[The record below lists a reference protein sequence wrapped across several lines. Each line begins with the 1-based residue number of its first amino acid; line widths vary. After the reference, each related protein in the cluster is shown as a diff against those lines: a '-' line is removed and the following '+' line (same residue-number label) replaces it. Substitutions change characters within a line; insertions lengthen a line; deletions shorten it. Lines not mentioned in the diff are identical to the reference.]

1 MTIPT
6 EKNPNDAFAY
16 LLSSSDENSKLMR
29 TAVLSDF
36 QVGLPENPSELQLT
50 GRISYSTAFA
60 EVQPSQIVYFPPDV
74 TIFLVSTLPFEI
86 LRTGVAYS
94 QLEDFKQTI
103 TVVLPQDPRVGQVCY
118 VKDASGTAHVCAI
131 KIQGSKIDGDDSK
144 LLDYKDGCIGLIWSG
159 AAWSTLSDGNQSSSD
174 NNLLNKTIQAAIESY
189 GPATTDPAYIVL
201 ASSPSLPNE
210 RVLTA
215 GSGITITDA
224 GAGGSLTITAAGGG
238 GSGDVVGPAS
248 ATDNAIARFDLT
260 TGKLIQNS
268 GVTIDDSN
276 NVTVAGRIIVTG
288 GTTSVTDATLGNA
301 AVGSFPYYDGGGN
314 SAVYAM
320 FGHKDLDHA
329 SVVTNYALYQDNT
342 GNTSIN
348 ASNGKNLYFSVNN
361 VAMGAI
367 TNDIGSG
374 VDAILFTGDLSTRTD
389 ITLGNTTGVSATTIN
404 AGTGDLNIGH
414 NAADRNVNLGT
425 GNNSTEQEVTV
436 GSTFGRSPL
445 VLRAGTGDMYLTGT
459 VSTDFIIG
467 HTAGT
472 GDITVGRSTASNT
485 INIGNANTVTTK
497 TQTINIGAGT
507 PAGTGKA
514 TVTIGNPG
522 GASAITLQAGSGGII
537 LSGSATTVITGS
549 TSGQA
554 DAYIGTVEIGEL
566 PATKTSFPAVYA
578 MFGHKD
584 LDHST
589 DGNYALVQSNVGDTY
604 LGAASAKAVVFK
616 NGTSI
621 IGYLDDNEI
630 SLTGKPS
637 VAQTV
642 TLGSTTGASALTLD
656 AGTGTINIGT
666 SASARTTDIATAA
679 ANQTVTLGSTHGGS
693 SLTLNAGSGS
703 LNLGASNAIR
713 NINIGTGTSVQTI
726 GIGTGAAANAITIG
740 SSAASIITIN
750 GGDALNL
757 YTDNGSLTIDSGTG
771 NINIGTFGYARTTEI
786 ATGAA
791 NQTVTL
797 GSTHGGSSL
806 ALNAG
811 SGSLNV
817 GTSNSARTI
826 NIGSDPAGTATTQQ
840 TINIGAKNT
849 VGFNMLHLIDE
860 DSSNGHEIYI
870 LSDNGTQAGGIS
882 VVEIGT
888 VAAATTIEIGKS
900 TVGVKDIT
908 IGGTGGASA
917 TTINAGT
924 GGITLSGSATTII
937 TGSSTTNAEAY
948 IGLVEIGELP
958 WSKSTFPGVYA
969 MFGHKTLAH
978 TGLNY
983 GLVQSNVGDTFL
995 NAASG
1000 KSVFIANNGSAI
1012 AQIDTSVTNF
1022 TGSLTTTIT
1031 GNSTIISGS
1040 NSLTLM
1046 SRVNGGRL
1054 LLSGSSILVTGSIG
1068 INLPGRT
1075 PVNGSGIHIKQ
1086 YKDPTAVGTTVTDN
1100 SAALRIEDDDGDGW
1114 IIGAGSDNH
1123 LWFSWDS
1130 SFVGGDGTSTAQGY
1144 IRSTTNAF
1152 TLMNFT
1158 GQHRC
1163 VPHAGVVADFSE
1175 KIGLIVITSGDYLN
1189 PISGS
1194 TTGSYN
1200 RNIGI
1205 NDATPTVL
1213 LASSRNDKR
1222 ALGVVSEIEDV
1233 SDGAREF
1240 AVGKFVSVTESGGA
1254 EDNRLFIN
1262 AIGEGAIWVC
1272 NINGSLENGD
1282 YITTCEI
1289 PGYGMKQDDDLLHN
1303 YTVAKIT
1310 CNCDFSLNNNLYQ
1323 CEELIHEGVTYRRAF
1338 VGCTYHCG

>member
-36 QVGLPENPSELQLT
+36 QVGLPEKPSELQLT

-60 EVQPSQIVYFPPDV
+60 EVQPSQIVYFPPDI
-74 TIFLVSTLPFEI
+74 TIFLVSILPFEI

-131 KIQGSKIDGDDSK
+131 KVQGSKIDGDDSK
-144 LLDYKDGCIGLIWSG
+144 LLDYKDGCIGFIWSG
-159 AAWSTLSDGNQSSSD
+159 AAWSTLSDGNQRSSD
-174 NNLLNKTIQAAIESY
+174 DNLLNKTIQAAIESY

-201 ASSPSLPNE
+201 TSSPSLPNE

-215 GSGITITDA
+215 GSGITITDG
-224 GAGGSLTITAAGGG
+224 GAGGSLTITAAGG

-288 GTTSVTDATLGNA
+288 GTTSLTDATLGNA

-320 FGHKDLDHA
+320 FGHKDLDHS

-348 ASNGKNLYFSVNN
+348 ASTGKNLYFAINN

-389 ITLGNTTGVSATTIN
+389 ITLGNTTGISATTIY

-425 GNNSTEQEVTV
+425 GNNTSEQEVTV
-436 GSTFGRSPL
+436 GSTSGRSSL
-445 VLRAGTGDMYLTGT
+445 VLRAGTGKMYLTGAI
-459 VSTDFIIG
+459 STDFIIG

-485 INIGNANTVTTK
+485 INIGNANTATTK

-507 PAGTGKA
+507 TAGTGKA
-514 TVTIGNPG
+514 TVTVGNAG
-522 GASAITLQAGSGGII
+522 GASATNIYAGTGGIT
-537 LSGSATTVITGS
+537 LSGSATTTITGS

-566 PATKTSFPAVYA
+566 SATKTSYPAVYA
-578 MFGHKD
+578 MFGHKA
-584 LDHST
+584 LDHSA
-589 DGNYALVQSNVGDTY
+589 DGNYALVQSNVGDTF
-604 LGAASAKAVVFK
+604 LGAASTKAVVFK

-630 SLTGKPS
+630 SLTGKPITAQTVTLGS
-637 VAQTV
+637 TYGGSSLTLDAGTGSINIGTAQFSRTTTIGPISTNSPSAITHTVNIGYIPTHASAITNVNIGTAGVGGTKNVITIGNYDSTVDSTTTIHGDTISIGAAGSGAQTIDIGTSPSIRTTNIATGAAAQTVTLGSTIGTSSLTLDAGSNGITMSSTSTTSADVIIGNIEIGQWPYTTSYCMIGHSTLNHTAVGNYAVLQSSTGDTYLNASSTKTLAFRINNVDSGYINASTISLTGGSGVATTV
-642 TLGSTTGASALTLD
+642 TLGSTTGASTLTLD
-656 AGTGTINIGT
+656 AGTG
-666 SASARTTDIATAA
+666 D
-679 ANQTVTLGSTHGGS
+679 
-693 SLTLNAGSGS
+693 
-703 LNLGASNAIR
+703 LNL
-713 NINIGTGTSVQTI
+713 
-726 GIGTGAAANAITIG
+726 
-740 SSAASIITIN
+740 
-750 GGDALNL
+750 
-757 YTDNGSLTIDSGTG
+757 
-771 NINIGTFGYARTTEI
+771 
-786 ATGAA
+786 
-791 NQTVTL
+791 
-797 GSTHGGSSL
+797 
-806 ALNAG
+806 
-811 SGSLNV
+811 

-849 VGFNMLHLIDE
+849 GGFNMLHLIDE

-870 LSDNGTQAGGIS
+870 LSDNGTQATGTS

-888 VAAATTIEIGKS
+888 VEAATRIDIGKS
-900 TVGVKDIT
+900 TVGDKAVT

-924 GGITLSGSATTII
+924 GYINASTRVGVNLSRAPSSMLDIKQSSDPTF
-937 TGSSTTNAEAY
+937 SSTT
-948 IGLVEIGELP
+948 I
-958 WSKSTFPGVYA
+958 T
-969 MFGHKTLAH
+969 
-978 TGLNY
+978 
-983 GLVQSNVGDTFL
+983 
-995 NAASG
+995 
-1000 KSVFIANNGSAI
+1000 NNGSAI
-1012 AQIDTSVTNF
+1012 
-1022 TGSLTTTIT
+1022 
-1031 GNSTIISGS
+1031 
-1040 NSLTLM
+1040 
-1046 SRVNGGRL
+1046 
-1054 LLSGSSILVTGSIG
+1054 
-1068 INLPGRT
+1068 
-1075 PVNGSGIHIKQ
+1075 
-1086 YKDPTAVGTTVTDN
+1086 
-1100 SAALRIEDDDGDGW
+1100 RIEDADADPNAW
-1114 IIGAGSDNH
+1114 IIGAGSNDN
-1123 LWFSWDS
+1123 LWFGWTTTAS
-1130 SFVGGDGTSTAQGY
+1130 SLTSTAQGFL
-1144 IRSTTNAF
+1144 RATTNAF

-1163 VPHAGVVADFSE
+1163 IPESRNIDDYSN
-1175 KIGLIVITSGDYLN
+1175 KIGLIVIAIGQYQN
-1189 PISGS
+1189 PLSGS
-1194 TTGSYN
+1194 TIGAHN
-1200 RNIGI
+1200 RNIAI
-1205 NDATPTVL
+1205 NDATPIIK
-1213 LASSRNDKR
+1213 LASQRNDKR
-1222 ALGVVSEIEDV
+1222 SFGVVSELEDV

-1272 NINGSLENGD
+1272 NINGNLENGD

-1323 CEELIHEGVTYRRAF
+1323 CEEFIHEDVTYRRAF

>member
-36 QVGLPENPSELQLT
+36 QVGLPEKPSELQLT

-74 TIFLVSTLPFEI
+74 TIFLVSILPFEI

-94 QLEDFKQTI
+94 QLENFKQTI

-131 KIQGSKIDGDDSK
+131 KVQGSKIDGDDSK
-144 LLDYKDGCIGLIWSG
+144 LLDYKDGCIGFIWSG
-159 AAWSTLSDGNQSSSD
+159 AAWSTLSDGNQRSSD
-174 NNLLNKTIQAAIESY
+174 DNLLNKTIQAAIESY

-201 ASSPSLPNE
+201 TSSPSLPNE

-215 GSGITITDA
+215 GSGITITDG
-224 GAGGSLTITAAGGG
+224 GAGGSLTITAAGG

-288 GTTSVTDATLGNA
+288 GTTSLTDATLGNA

-320 FGHKDLDHA
+320 FGHKDLDHS
-329 SVVTNYALYQDNT
+329 SVATNYALYQDNT

-348 ASNGKNLYFSVNN
+348 ASTGKNLYFAINN

-389 ITLGNTTGVSATTIN
+389 ITLGNTTGISETTIY

-414 NAADRNVNLGT
+414 NAAARTVNLGT
-425 GNNSTEQEVTV
+425 GNNTTEQEVTV

-445 VLRAGTGDMYLTGT
+445 VLRAGTGFMYLTGA
-459 VSTDFIIG
+459 VSTNFIIG

-472 GDITVGRSTASNT
+472 GDITVGRSTVSNT
-485 INIGNANTVTTK
+485 INIGNANTATTK

-514 TVTIGNPG
+514 TVTVGNAG
-522 GASAITLQAGSGGII
+522 GASATNIYAGTGGII
-537 LSGSATTVITGS
+537 LSGSATTTITGS

-578 MFGHKD
+578 MFGHKA
-584 LDHST
+584 LDHSA
-589 DGNYALVQSNVGDTY
+589 DGNYALVQSNVGDTF
-604 LGAASAKAVVFK
+604 LGAASTKAVVFK

-621 IGYLDDNEI
+621 VGYLDDNEI

-637 VAQTV
+637 TAQDVTLGSTYGGSSLTLDAGTGSINIGTAQFSRTTTIGPISTNSPSAITHTVNIGYIPTHASAITNVNIGTAGVGGTKNVITIGNYDSTVDSTTTIHGDTISIGAAGSGAQTIGIGTSASIRTTNIATGAAAQTV
-642 TLGSTTGASALTLD
+642 TLGSTSGTSSLTLD
-656 AGTGTINIGT
+656 A
-666 SASARTTDIATAA
+666 
-679 ANQTVTLGSTHGGS
+679 
-693 SLTLNAGSGS
+693 
-703 LNLGASNAIR
+703 
-713 NINIGTGTSVQTI
+713 
-726 GIGTGAAANAITIG
+726 
-740 SSAASIITIN
+740 
-750 GGDALNL
+750 
-757 YTDNGSLTIDSGTG
+757 GTG
-771 NINIGTFGYARTTEI
+771 NINIGTSDA
-786 ATGAA
+786 
-791 NQTVTL
+791 
-797 GSTHGGSSL
+797 S
-806 ALNAG
+806 
-811 SGSLNV
+811 
-817 GTSNSARTI
+817 RTI
-826 NIGSDPAGTATTQQ
+826 NIGSLGNTALS
-840 TINIGAKNT
+840 TIKIAPG
-849 VGFNMLHLIDE
+849 V
-860 DSSNGHEIYI
+860 
-870 LSDNGTQAGGIS
+870 TQAGQLEIALSSSFYNSVRIADGGSSTGHEVYINTGNNGTIS
-882 VVEIGT
+882 NPISTASPTGYAVTKIGT
-888 VAAATTIEIGKS
+888 LNDESRV
-900 TVGVKDIT
+900 T
-908 IGGTGGASA
+908 IGSTSGTSY

-924 GGITLSGSATTII
+924 GGITLSGSATTVI

-948 IGLVEIGELP
+948 IGLAEIGELP
-958 WSKSTFPGVYA
+958 WSKSTFPGVFA
-969 MFGHKTLAH
+969 MFGHKTLVH

-1012 AQIDTSVTNF
+1012 AQIDTSVTSF
-1022 TGSLTTTIT
+1022 TGSLTATIT
-1031 GNSTIISGS
+1031 GNSTTVSGS

-1054 LLSGSSILVTGSIG
+1054 LLSGSSILMTGSIG

-1075 PVNGSGIHIKQ
+1075 PVIGSGIHIKQ
-1086 YKDPTAVGTTVTDN
+1086 QKDPTTVGTTITDN
-1100 SAALRIEDDDGDGW
+1100 SAALRIEDADGDGW
-1114 IIGAGSDNH
+1114 VIGAGNNNN
-1123 LWFSWDS
+1123 LWFGWDYS
-1130 SFVGGDGTSTAQGY
+1130 SVGGGGTSTAQGY
-1144 IRSTTNAF
+1144 IRYNTNAF

-1222 ALGVVSEIEDV
+1222 AFGIVSEIEDV

-1272 NINGSLENGD
+1272 NINGNLENGD
-1282 YITTCEI
+1282 YVTTCEI

-1323 CEELIHEGVTYRRAF
+1323 CEEFIHEGVTYRRAF